1 MVHHAGWYEVV
12 TLRTG
17 TPQLHRHNRYDR
29 SCVARLLCVL
39 VLGFRQAPPCVAY
52 VSRNSLRRES
62 AWRHIGP
69 GVGNPSMST
78 TVLEPVHSSSRD
90 EFADLFDNYVADDNL
105 PSTEWLTRLRLERP
119 RRSTRCLGEA
129 TRFRKRIN
137 DIVVSAAMLLLLA
150 PVMLLVAIAVRV
162 TSRGPVI
169 FCQTRVGLN
178 LRQKKRDRR
187 QRTPEVAAAEG
198 VERRGTGIGR
208 RRDSG
213 YGKPFTLYKF
223 RTMTI
228 DAEKNGAQFAV
239 KGDTRV
245 TSIGRF
251 LRKTRLDELPQL
263 WNVLRGEMSLVGP
276 RPERPEFID
285 KLSAE
290 IPNYINR
297 LGLKPGLTGLAQ
309 VINGYD
315 NNIESFKR
323 KVNLD
328 LLYLQNCCLLNDL
341 KIMFRTIRVVL
352 TGSGAL

>member
-1 MVHHAGWYEVV
+1 
-12 TLRTG
+12 
-17 TPQLHRHNRYDR
+17 
-29 SCVARLLCVL
+29 
-39 VLGFRQAPPCVAY
+39 
-52 VSRNSLRRES
+52 
-62 AWRHIGP
+62 
-69 GVGNPSMST
+69 MSST
-78 TVLEPVHSSSRD
+78 ALEPAVLPTKD
-90 EFADLFDNYVADDNL
+90 EFGDLFDYYVADDNL

-119 RRSTRCLGEA
+119 RRNTRCLGET
-129 TRFRKRIN
+129 TRLLKRIN
-137 DIVVSAAMLLLLA
+137 DVVVSATMLILLS
-150 PVMLLVAIAVRV
+150 PVLLLVAIAVRL

-169 FCQTRVGLN
+169 FSQQRVGLN

-187 QRTPEVAAAEG
+187 QRDEEVELPDG
-198 VERRGTGIGR
+198 IERRGTGINR
-208 RRDSG
+208 RRDGG

-223 RTMTI
+223 RTMKV

-239 KGDTRV
+239 KGDPRV
-245 TSIGRF
+245 TCIGRF
-251 LRKTRLDELPQL
+251 MRKTRLDELPQL

-276 RPERPEFID
+276 RPERPEFIE

-290 IPNYINR
+290 VPNYINR

-328 LLYLQNCCLLNDL
+328 LLYLQNCCYLNDL

>member
-1 MVHHAGWYEVV
+1 
-12 TLRTG
+12 
-17 TPQLHRHNRYDR
+17 
-29 SCVARLLCVL
+29 
-39 VLGFRQAPPCVAY
+39 
-52 VSRNSLRRES
+52 
-62 AWRHIGP
+62 
-69 GVGNPSMST
+69 MSS
-78 TVLEPVHSSSRD
+78 TVLEPTISSVKN
-90 EFADLFDNYVADDNL
+90 EFADLFDHYIAEDNL

-119 RRSTRCLGEA
+119 RRNTRCLGET
-129 TRFRKRIN
+129 TRLLKRIN
-137 DIVVSAAMLLLLA
+137 DVVVSVTMLILLS
-150 PVMLLVAIAVRV
+150 PVLLLVAIAVRL

-169 FCQTRVGLN
+169 FSQERVGLN

-187 QRTPEVAAAEG
+187 QRHEEVELPDG
-198 VERRGTGIGR
+198 VERRGTGINR
-208 RRDSG
+208 RRDGG

-223 RTMTI
+223 RTMKL

-239 KGDTRV
+239 NGDPRV
-245 TSIGRF
+245 TCIGRF
-251 LRKTRLDELPQL
+251 MRKTRLDELPQL

-276 RPERPEFID
+276 RPERPEFIE

-290 IPNYINR
+290 VPNYINR

-328 LLYLQNCCLLNDL
+328 LLYLQNCCYLNDL

>member
-1 MVHHAGWYEVV
+1 
-12 TLRTG
+12 
-17 TPQLHRHNRYDR
+17 
-29 SCVARLLCVL
+29 
-39 VLGFRQAPPCVAY
+39 
-52 VSRNSLRRES
+52 
-62 AWRHIGP
+62 
-69 GVGNPSMST
+69 MSST
-78 TVLEPVHSSSRD
+78 ALEPAVLPTKD
-90 EFADLFDNYVADDNL
+90 EFGDLFDYYVADDNL

-119 RRSTRCLGEA
+119 RRNTRCLGET
-129 TRFRKRIN
+129 TRLLKRIN
-137 DIVVSAAMLLLLA
+137 DVVVSATMLILLS
-150 PVMLLVAIAVRV
+150 PVLLLVAIAVRL

-169 FCQTRVGLN
+169 FSQQRVGLN

-187 QRTPEVAAAEG
+187 QRDEEVDLPDG
-198 VERRGTGIGR
+198 IERRGTGINR
-208 RRDSG
+208 RRDGG

-223 RTMTI
+223 RTMKV

-239 KGDTRV
+239 KGDPRV
-245 TSIGRF
+245 TCIGRF
-251 LRKTRLDELPQL
+251 MRKTRLDELPQL

-276 RPERPEFID
+276 RPERPEFIE

-290 IPNYINR
+290 VPNYINR

-328 LLYLQNCCLLNDL
+328 LLYLQNCCYLNDL

>member
-1 MVHHAGWYEVV
+1 
-12 TLRTG
+12 
-17 TPQLHRHNRYDR
+17 
-29 SCVARLLCVL
+29 
-39 VLGFRQAPPCVAY
+39 
-52 VSRNSLRRES
+52 
-62 AWRHIGP
+62 
-69 GVGNPSMST
+69 MSS
-78 TVLEPVHSSSRD
+78 TVLEPTISLLKD
-90 EFADLFDNYVADDNL
+90 EFADLFDHYVADDNL

-119 RRSTRCLGEA
+119 RRNTRCLGET
-129 TRFRKRIN
+129 TRLLKRIN
-137 DIVVSAAMLLLLA
+137 DVVVSATMLILLS
-150 PVMLLVAIAVRV
+150 PVLLLVAIAVRL

-169 FCQTRVGLN
+169 FSQERVGLN

-187 QRTPEVAAAEG
+187 QRDEEVELPDG
-198 VERRGTGIGR
+198 VERRGTGINR
-208 RRDSG
+208 RRDGG

-223 RTMTI
+223 RTMKI

-239 KGDTRV
+239 KGDPRV
-245 TSIGRF
+245 TCIGRF
-251 LRKTRLDELPQL
+251 MRKTRLDELPQL

-276 RPERPEFID
+276 RPERPEFIE

-290 IPNYINR
+290 VPNYINR

-328 LLYLQNCCLLNDL
+328 LLYLQNCCYLNDL

>member
-1 MVHHAGWYEVV
+1 
-12 TLRTG
+12 
-17 TPQLHRHNRYDR
+17 
-29 SCVARLLCVL
+29 
-39 VLGFRQAPPCVAY
+39 
-52 VSRNSLRRES
+52 
-62 AWRHIGP
+62 
-69 GVGNPSMST
+69 MST
-78 TVLEPVHSSSRD
+78 TVLESIASPDQD
-90 EFADLFDNYVADDNL
+90 EFGDLFDQYVADDNL
-105 PSTEWLTRLRLERP
+105 PSTEWLTRLQLERP
-119 RRSTRCLGEA
+119 RRNTRCLGET
-129 TRFRKRIN
+129 TRLLKRIT
-137 DIVVSAAMLLLLA
+137 DIFVSATMLVLLA
-150 PVMLLVAIAVRV
+150 PVMLLVALAVRL
-162 TSRGPVI
+162 TSRGPII
-169 FCQTRVGLN
+169 FSQTRVGLN

-187 QRTPEVAAAEG
+187 QSGANSASLPG
-198 VERRGTGIGR
+198 VERRGTGIDR

-223 RTMTI
+223 RTMKV

-239 KGDTRV
+239 KGDPRV

-285 KLSAE
+285 KLQAE

-323 KVNLD
+323 KVSLD
-328 LLYLQNCCLLNDL
+328 LLYLQNCCFLNDL
-341 KIMFRTIRVVL
+341 KILVRTIRVVL

>member
-1 MVHHAGWYEVV
+1 
-12 TLRTG
+12 
-17 TPQLHRHNRYDR
+17 
-29 SCVARLLCVL
+29 
-39 VLGFRQAPPCVAY
+39 
-52 VSRNSLRRES
+52 
-62 AWRHIGP
+62 
-69 GVGNPSMST
+69 MSS
-78 TVLEPVHSSSRD
+78 TVLEPSVLPIRD
-90 EFADLFDNYVADDNL
+90 EFADLFDHYVADDNL

-119 RRSTRCLGEA
+119 RRNTRCLGET
-129 TRFRKRIN
+129 TRMLKRIN
-137 DIVVSAAMLLLLA
+137 DVVVSATMLILLS
-150 PVMLLVAIAVRV
+150 PVLLLVALAVRL
-162 TSRGPVI
+162 TSRGPII
-169 FCQTRVGLN
+169 FSQQRVGLN

-187 QRTPEVAAAEG
+187 QRGDQRDLPDG
-198 VERRGTGIGR
+198 VERRGTGINR
-208 RRDSG
+208 RRDDG

-223 RTMTI
+223 RTMRI

-239 KGDTRV
+239 KGDPRV
-245 TSIGRF
+245 TCIGRF
-251 LRKTRLDELPQL
+251 MRKTRLDELPQL

-328 LLYLQNCCLLNDL
+328 LLYLQNCCYLNDL

>member
-1 MVHHAGWYEVV
+1 M
-12 TLRTG
+12 LI
-17 TPQLHRHNRYDR
+17 
-29 SCVARLLCVL
+29 LLSPVL
-39 VLGFRQAPPCVAY
+39 
-52 VSRNSLRRES
+52 
-62 AWRHIGP
+62 
-69 GVGNPSMST
+69 
-78 TVLEPVHSSSRD
+78 
-90 EFADLFDNYVADDNL
+90 
-105 PSTEWLTRLRLERP
+105 
-119 RRSTRCLGEA
+119 
-129 TRFRKRIN
+129 
-137 DIVVSAAMLLLLA
+137 
-150 PVMLLVAIAVRV
+150 LLVAIAVRL

-169 FCQTRVGLN
+169 FSQQRVGLN

-187 QRTPEVAAAEG
+187 QRDEEVELPDG
-198 VERRGTGIGR
+198 IERRGTGINR
-208 RRDSG
+208 RRDGG

-223 RTMTI
+223 RTMKV

-239 KGDTRV
+239 KGDPRV
-245 TSIGRF
+245 TCIGRF
-251 LRKTRLDELPQL
+251 MRKTRLDELPQL

-276 RPERPEFID
+276 RPERPEFIE

-290 IPNYINR
+290 VPNYINR

-328 LLYLQNCCLLNDL
+328 LLYLQNCCYLNDL

>member
-1 MVHHAGWYEVV
+1 
-12 TLRTG
+12 
-17 TPQLHRHNRYDR
+17 
-29 SCVARLLCVL
+29 
-39 VLGFRQAPPCVAY
+39 
-52 VSRNSLRRES
+52 
-62 AWRHIGP
+62 
-69 GVGNPSMST
+69 MSST
-78 TVLEPVHSSSRD
+78 ALEPAVLPTKD
-90 EFADLFDNYVADDNL
+90 EFGDLFDYYVADDNL

-119 RRSTRCLGEA
+119 RRNTRCLGET
-129 TRFRKRIN
+129 TRLLKRIN
-137 DIVVSAAMLLLLA
+137 DVVVSATMLILLSPFL
-150 PVMLLVAIAVRV
+150 LLVAIAVRL

-169 FCQTRVGLN
+169 FSQQRVGLN

-187 QRTPEVAAAEG
+187 QRDEEVELPDG
-198 VERRGTGIGR
+198 IERRGTGINR
-208 RRDSG
+208 RRDGG

-223 RTMTI
+223 RTMKV

-239 KGDTRV
+239 KGDPRV
-245 TSIGRF
+245 TCIGRF
-251 LRKTRLDELPQL
+251 MRKTRLDELPQL

-276 RPERPEFID
+276 RPERPEFIE

-290 IPNYINR
+290 APNYINR

-328 LLYLQNCCLLNDL
+328 LLYLQNCCYLNDL

>member
-1 MVHHAGWYEVV
+1 
-12 TLRTG
+12 
-17 TPQLHRHNRYDR
+17 
-29 SCVARLLCVL
+29 
-39 VLGFRQAPPCVAY
+39 
-52 VSRNSLRRES
+52 
-62 AWRHIGP
+62 
-69 GVGNPSMST
+69 MSS
-78 TVLEPVHSSSRD
+78 TVLEPTISSVKN
-90 EFADLFDNYVADDNL
+90 EFADLFDHYVAEDNL

-119 RRSTRCLGEA
+119 RRNTRCLGET
-129 TRFRKRIN
+129 TRLLKRIN
-137 DIVVSAAMLLLLA
+137 DVVVSATMLILLS
-150 PVMLLVAIAVRV
+150 PVLLLVAIAVRL

-169 FCQTRVGLN
+169 FSQERVGLN

-187 QRTPEVAAAEG
+187 QRDEEVELPDG
-198 VERRGTGIGR
+198 IERRGTGINR
-208 RRDSG
+208 RRDGG

-223 RTMTI
+223 RTMKL

-239 KGDTRV
+239 NGDPRV
-245 TSIGRF
+245 TCIGRF
-251 LRKTRLDELPQL
+251 MRKTRLDELPQL

-276 RPERPEFID
+276 RPERPEFIE

-290 IPNYINR
+290 VPNYINR

-328 LLYLQNCCLLNDL
+328 LLYLQNCCYLNDL

>member
-1 MVHHAGWYEVV
+1 
-12 TLRTG
+12 
-17 TPQLHRHNRYDR
+17 
-29 SCVARLLCVL
+29 
-39 VLGFRQAPPCVAY
+39 
-52 VSRNSLRRES
+52 
-62 AWRHIGP
+62 
-69 GVGNPSMST
+69 MSS
-78 TVLEPVHSSSRD
+78 TVLEPVVSSVKD
-90 EFADLFDNYVADDNL
+90 EFADLFDHYVADDNL

-119 RRSTRCLGEA
+119 RRNTRCLGET
-129 TRFRKRIN
+129 TRLLKRIN
-137 DIVVSAAMLLLLA
+137 DVVVSATMLILLS
-150 PVMLLVAIAVRV
+150 PVLLLVAIAVRL

-169 FCQTRVGLN
+169 FSQERVGLN

-187 QRTPEVAAAEG
+187 QRDEEVELPDG
-198 VERRGTGIGR
+198 IERRGTGINR
-208 RRDSG
+208 RRDGG

-223 RTMTI
+223 RTMKI

-239 KGDTRV
+239 KGDPRV
-245 TSIGRF
+245 TCIGRF
-251 LRKTRLDELPQL
+251 MRKTRLDELPQL

-276 RPERPEFID
+276 RPERPEFIE

-290 IPNYINR
+290 VPNYINR

-328 LLYLQNCCLLNDL
+328 LLYLQNCCYLNDL

>member
-1 MVHHAGWYEVV
+1 
-12 TLRTG
+12 
-17 TPQLHRHNRYDR
+17 
-29 SCVARLLCVL
+29 
-39 VLGFRQAPPCVAY
+39 
-52 VSRNSLRRES
+52 
-62 AWRHIGP
+62 
-69 GVGNPSMST
+69 MSS
-78 TVLEPVHSSSRD
+78 TVLEPAVLPTKD
-90 EFADLFDNYVADDNL
+90 EFGDLFDYYVADDNL

-119 RRSTRCLGEA
+119 RRNTRCLGET
-129 TRFRKRIN
+129 TRLLKRIN
-137 DIVVSAAMLLLLA
+137 DVVVSATMLILLS
-150 PVMLLVAIAVRV
+150 PVLLLVAIAVRL

-169 FCQTRVGLN
+169 FSQQRVGLN

-187 QRTPEVAAAEG
+187 QRDEEVELPDG
-198 VERRGTGIGR
+198 IERRGTGINR
-208 RRDSG
+208 RRDGG

-223 RTMTI
+223 RTMKV

-239 KGDTRV
+239 KGDPRV
-245 TSIGRF
+245 TCIGRF
-251 LRKTRLDELPQL
+251 MRKTRLDELPQL

-276 RPERPEFID
+276 RPERPEFIE

-290 IPNYINR
+290 VPNYINR

-328 LLYLQNCCLLNDL
+328 LLYLQNCCYLNDL